1 MKVYDIRLEDKDEE
15 NNKIQKEKNWQKFIV
30 MDVGK
35 KITIKNEMIQEG
47 MFHGEILWGYFSNKD
62 TEHHEF
68 DLCEACYDR
77 ITADFVIPLT
87 VKKEKELL

>member
-1 MKVYDIRLEDKDEE
+1 MTSVWRIRMRKYK
-15 NNKIQKEKNWQKFIV
+15 NQKEKKLAEIYCNGC
-30 MDVGK
+30 GK
-35 KITIKNEMIQEG
+35 KITIKNEIIQEG

-77 ITADFVIPLT
+77 KNADISA
-87 VKKEKELL
+87 KSERNEDKR

>member
-1 MKVYDIRLEDKDEE
+1 MEAMENRMEKKVYEVYC
-15 NNKIQKEKNWQKFIV
+15 NSC
-30 MDVGK
+30 GK
-35 KITIKNEMIQEG
+35 KIETTDSTKREDYISIKKE
-47 MFHGEILWGYFSNKD
+47 WGYFSNKD

>member
-1 MKVYDIRLEDKDEE
+1 MWKK
-15 NNKIQKEKNWQKFIV
+15 NNH
-30 MDVGK
+30 K
-35 KITIKNEMIQEG
+35 KRNDSG
-47 MFHGEILWGYFSNKD
+47 RNVSWRDLWGYFSNKD

>member
-1 MKVYDIRLEDKDEE
+1 MISKREDYISIK
-15 NNKIQKEKNWQKFIV
+15 KE
-30 MDVGK
+30 
-35 KITIKNEMIQEG
+35 
-47 MFHGEILWGYFSNKD
+47 WGYFSNKD

>member
-1 MKVYDIRLEDKDEE
+1 MDV
-15 NNKIQKEKNWQKFIV
+15 EKNNH
-30 MDVGK
+30 
-35 KITIKNEMIQEG
+35 KNEMIQEG

-87 VKKEKELL
+87 VKKKRNCCSSQKCVLR

>member
-1 MKVYDIRLEDKDEE
+1 MEKKVYEVYC
-15 NNKIQKEKNWQKFIV
+15 NSC
-30 MDVGK
+30 GK
-35 KITIKNEMIQEG
+35 KIETTDSTKREDYISIKKE
-47 MFHGEILWGYFSNKD
+47 WGYFSNKD

>member
-1 MKVYDIRLEDKDEE
+1 MTSVWRIRMRKYK
-15 NNKIQKEKNWQKFIV
+15 NQKEKKLAEIYCNGC
-30 MDVGK
+30 GK

>member
-1 MKVYDIRLEDKDEE
+1 MKKCFKKTEAMENRMEKKVYEVYC
-15 NNKIQKEKNWQKFIV
+15 NSC
-30 MDVGK
+30 GK
-35 KITIKNEMIQEG
+35 KIETTDSTKREDYISIKKE
-47 MFHGEILWGYFSNKD
+47 WGYFSNKD

>member
-1 MKVYDIRLEDKDEE
+1 MEAMENRMEKKVYEVYC
-15 NNKIQKEKNWQKFIV
+15 NSC
-30 MDVGK
+30 GK
-35 KITIKNEMIQEG
+35 KIETTDSTKREDYISIKKE
-47 MFHGEILWGYFSNKD
+47 WGYFSNKD

-77 ITADFVIPLT
+77 ITADFVIPIT

>member
-1 MKVYDIRLEDKDEE
+1 
-15 NNKIQKEKNWQKFIV
+15 
-30 MDVGK
+30 
-35 KITIKNEMIQEG
+35 MIQEG

>member
-1 MKVYDIRLEDKDEE
+1 MEAMENRMEKKVYEVYC
-15 NNKIQKEKNWQKFIV
+15 NSC
-30 MDVGK
+30 GK
-35 KITIKNEMIQEG
+35 KIETTDNTKREDYISIKKE
-47 MFHGEILWGYFSNKD
+47 WGYFSNKD

-77 ITADFVIPLT
+77 ITADFVIPIT

>member
-1 MKVYDIRLEDKDEE
+1 MERFYGDIFQ
-15 NNKIQKEKNWQKFIV
+15 I
-30 MDVGK
+30 
-35 KITIKNEMIQEG
+35 
-47 MFHGEILWGYFSNKD
+47 NKD